1 MKALVKKERKP
12 GLWLEEVPQPPVGVN
27 DVLIRVDRTGTCSTD
42 LHIYGWDDWAQRTIP
57 VPMVVGHE
65 FVGEV
70 ADLETALDAFKEV
83 KQELKL

>member
-12 GLWLEEVPQPPVGVN
+12 DLWLEEVPQPPVGVN
-27 DVLIRVDRTGTCSTD
+27 DVLIRADRTGICGTD
-42 LHIYGWDDWAQRTIP
+42 LHIYRWDDWAQRTIP
-57 VPMVVGHE
+57 VPLVVGHE

-70 ADLETALDAFKEV
+70 AEVETALDAFKEV